1 MFERFAVVFRIGEGA
16 LASAGAL
23 DVDQHRLRL
32 RGGSGADRQEL
43 EIELSDL
50 SDVHVERRGR
60 ERLNGYPT
68 LVLERPNLPSVL
80 IAPVGMTLLSEIA
93 GRVIAQPS

>member
-1 MFERFAVVFRIGEGA
+1 MLERFAVVFRIGEGA

-23 DVDQHRLRL
+23 EVDRDRLHL

-43 EIELSDL
+43 EIELADL
-50 SDVHVERRGR
+50 SDVHIERRGG

-68 LVLERPNLPSVL
+68 LVLERPNLPSVQ
-80 IAPVGMTLLSEIA
+80 IAPIGMTLLSELA
-93 GRVIAQPS
+93 WLVTARS